1 MYVSYGLDQIR
12 SHRPP
17 SFELLQSITCTGMA
31 HHSGPKPPR
40 GTFRLFSSL
49 LQPAPSHRIR
59 LPRAHVRGP
68 LGLPGSL
75 LVPPGGSTSNLGF
88 NRPQGF
94 PCTLKLEQHRS
105 RELSKK
111 GSAGWGP
118 GIFRSQP
125 NLPKRPPKSLQP
137 AVCKVPP
144 FCTNCVCQTLLF
156 SAGWR
161 LLPFSSYEA
170 E

>member
-1 MYVSYGLDQIR
+1 
-12 SHRPP
+12 
-17 SFELLQSITCTGMA
+17 MA

-40 GTFRLFSSL
+40 RTFRLFSSL

-59 LPRAHVRGP
+59 LPRAHVERP
-68 LGLPGSL
+68 PRAPWKPAN
-75 LVPPGGSTSNLGF
+75 PPGGSTSNLGF

-94 PCTLKLEQHRS
+94 PCTLTLEQHRS
-105 RELSKK
+105 GELSKK

-125 NLPKRPPKSLQP
+125 NLPKCPQKSLRP

-144 FCTNCVCQTLLF
+144 SVPTAYVRRCCFRQ
-156 SAGWR
+156 AGGSSPFPAMR
-161 LLPFSSYEA
+161 LNEVSRQPEPRVGHL
-170 E
+170 